1 MKKLITGF
9 ILVAIL
15 VSCATIMK
23 GSEQLVTI
31 NSNVQGAIITLDGKE
46 IGKTPFTGK
55 IPRGKESMQITK
67 KGYQTYTIALSTQIE
82 GMFWGNILIG
92 GTVGS
97 ITDFSTGAMYAYA
110 PSSFQVDMVSGSVSM
125 SDFEAKMNLRKFA
138 MVHMT
143 DIALNVAEG
152 NGEYLSSLLELAK
165 LSSTDEAIS
174 LVRNNLVAS
183 KGDQIDFGNLMVSLI

>member
-1 MKKLITGF
+1 
-9 ILVAIL
+9 
-15 VSCATIMK
+15 
-23 GSEQLVTI
+23 
-31 NSNVQGAIITLDGKE
+31 
-46 IGKTPFTGK
+46 
-55 IPRGKESMQITK
+55 
-67 KGYQTYTIALSTQIE
+67 
-82 GMFWGNILIG
+82 MFWGNILIG